1 MVMEAR
7 HMWSEQISGGLATER
22 VRDLHAAAPETRGRG
37 LVAAL
42 RARFGRRTGGAG
54 FDDPVALVDG
64 VTIRRSHAGDRA
76 ALQRLAQLDSRRLAE
91 GELLVAEVEG
101 ELRAALPLGGGSAI
115 ADPFRPTAALVSL
128 LGVRAAQIRAAESA
142 RDAHT
147 EGATP
152 LYVPQGW
159 SAR

>member
-1 MVMEAR
+1 
-7 HMWSEQISGGLATER
+7 MWSEVLSGELAAER
-22 VRDLHAAAPETRGRG
+22 ARDLQAAAPRSGRRRLLERLRPRRRRSAG
-37 LVAAL
+37 AAL
-42 RARFGRRTGGAG
+42 
-54 FDDPVALVDG
+54 FDDPVAVIDG
-64 VTIRRSHAGDRA
+64 VTIRRSRASDRA
-76 ALQRLAQLDSRRLAE
+76 ALHRLAQLDSRRLAE

-101 ELRAALPLGGGSAI
+101 DLRAALPLAGGSAI

-147 EGATP
+147 ERATP

>member
-1 MVMEAR
+1 
-7 HMWSEQISGGLATER
+7 MWSEVLSGELATER
-22 VRDLHAAAPETRGRG
+22 ARDLQAAAPRS
-37 LVAAL
+37 
-42 RARFGRRTGGAG
+42 GRRRLLERLRPRRRRSAAW
-54 FDDPVALVDG
+54 FDDPVAVIDG
-64 VTIRRSHAGDRA
+64 VTIRRSRASDRA
-76 ALQRLAQLDSRRLAE
+76 ALHRLAQLDSRRLAE

-101 ELRAALPLGGGSAI
+101 DLRAALPLAGGSAI

-147 EGATP
+147 ERATP

>member
-1 MVMEAR
+1 
-7 HMWSEQISGGLATER
+7 MWSEQISGGLATER

-101 ELRAALPLGGGSAI
+101 ELRAALPLGGGNAI
-115 ADPFRPTAALVSL
+115 ADPFRPTAPLVSL
-128 LGVRAAQIRAAESA
+128 LGLRAAQIRAAEA
-142 RDAHT
+142 EAERGAAA
-147 EGATP
+147 ERATP
-152 LYVPQGW
+152 LYVPHSW